1 MPRAL
6 VLYSGS
12 LASTVA
18 AKLLA
23 ASRGWEV
30 DLLYVRS
37 PFFGGSTDDV
47 KGLAQRLFPGLRFR
61 SCSVKRGYLTWGEVV
76 RDGWPFPCGACRYL
90 LFHKAARVLQRKRYD
105 LLVTGEIVGKGGL
118 ERRDLLR
125 LDRAVGLQGRVL
137 RPLSAALLPPV
148 ELEGNGSYPLPRL
161 DLQGEAE
168 GELRRIAADLSI
180 PTEEWDAAPG
190 CSLRDAGFA
199 ARVLHLLRGKKISL
213 NSFQLLKFRHVFATP
228 DFLLV
233 VALSPAER
241 KELQHFF
248 LPEDARLYIQV
259 PDSPLGL
266 VRFLERLSCEEMLE
280 LLELCGG
287 ILATLGGY
295 PPGKEVKISFRLESS
310 DLDHLF
316 VYPAEEEQLE
326 RLRLPRLNSDVRLVY
341 LD

>member
-23 ASRGWEV
+23 AGQGWEI

-37 PFFGGSTDDV
+37 PFFGSTDDV
-47 KGLAQRLFPGLRFR
+47 KGLAQRLFPRFRFR
-61 SCSVKRGYLTWGEVV
+61 SCSVKRGYLTWGDVV
-76 RDGWPFPCGACRYL
+76 QEGWPFPCGACRYL
-90 LFHKAARVLQRKRYD
+90 LFHKAAKVMQRKKYD

-118 ERRDLLR
+118 GKRDLLR
-125 LDRAVGLQGRVL
+125 LDRAVGLQGKVF

-148 ELEGNGSYPLPRL
+148 ELAGDGLHPVPRL
-161 DLQGEAE
+161 AFKGEAE
-168 GELRRIAADLSI
+168 EELRRLALDLSL
-180 PTEEWDAAPG
+180 PADAWDDSPA

-199 ARVLHLLRGKKISL
+199 ARVLHLLRRKKISL
-213 NSFQLLKFRHVFATP
+213 NAFQLLKFRHVFATP

-233 VALSPAER
+233 VALSPEER

-248 LPEDARLYIQV
+248 LPEDVRLYIQV

-266 VRFLERLSCEEMLE
+266 VRFLESLPCEETLK

-287 ILATLGGY
+287 ILAALGGY
-295 PPGKEVKISFRLESS
+295 PKGREVKVSFRLESS
-310 DLDHLF
+310 DLEYLF
-316 VYPAEEEQLE
+316 VYPAEEECLE
-326 RLRLPRLNSDVRLVY
+326 RLRLPRLNSEVKLVY

>member
-1 MPRAL
+1 LPRAL

-23 ASRGWEV
+23 ASRGWQV

-37 PFFGGSTDDV
+37 PFFGSTDDV
-47 KGLAQRLFPGLRFR
+47 KGLAQRLFPELRFR
-61 SCSVKRGYLTWGEVV
+61 SCSVKRGYLSWGEIVQE
-76 RDGWPFPCGACRYL
+76 GWPFPCGACRYL
-90 LFHKAARVLQRKRYD
+90 LFHKAARVMKRKRYD

-118 ERRDLLR
+118 EKRDLLR
-125 LDRAVGLQGRVL
+125 LDRAVGLRGRVF

-148 ELEGNGSYPLPRL
+148 ELAGDGLHPVPRL
-161 DLQGEAE
+161 ALRGEA
-168 GELRRIAADLSI
+168 GEDLRRIAADLSL
-180 PTEEWDAAPG
+180 PTEAWDGTPT
-190 CSLRDAGFA
+190 CSLRDTGFA
-199 ARVLHLLRGKKISL
+199 ARVLHLLRGKRFSL

-233 VALSPAER
+233 VALSPTER

-248 LPEDARLYIQV
+248 LPEDVRLYIQV

-266 VRFLERLSCEEMLE
+266 VRFLERLSCEEMVE

-287 ILATLGGY
+287 ILAALGGY
-295 PPGKEVKISFRLESS
+295 PPGKEVKVSFRLESS

-316 VYPAEEEQLE
+316 VYPVEEEYLE
-326 RLRLPRLNSDVRLVY
+326 RLRLPRLNSEVKLVY